1 MLKFHEKLFLLYILS
16 GVTEQ
21 PKEKYRRCLFGD
33 FVCSHFLCVSEIAPS
48 KIFGKQPYSSN
59 IAARS
64 LAGGGRVGKATV
76 GCGSEWTRAC
86 VAGTPLCLVCTVVFC
101 GFLELPAP
109 VSRSSSQQ
117 APADSALLPL
127 FSWFMVTRSPCQSI
141 GTFPPLSAWTFI
153 FFFCGWLQG
162 DKENCI
168 LISLFIFVLNP
179 FFLL

>member
-64 LAGGGRVGKATV
+64 LAGGGRVGKPPWA
-76 GCGSEWTRAC
+76 
-86 VAGTPLCLVCTVVFC
+86 AGVN
-101 GFLELPAP
+101 GLE
-109 VSRSSSQQ
+109 R
-117 APADSALLPL
+117 ALLGHLCAWFALL
-127 FSWFMVTRSPCQSI
+127 FSVGF
-141 GTFPPLSAWTFI
+141 
-153 FFFCGWLQG
+153 
-162 DKENCI
+162 
-168 LISLFIFVLNP
+168 
-179 FFLL
+179 